1 MPEQHFAVP
10 AGTEIAHYRVE
21 KKIGAGGMG
30 EVYKA
35 VDLTLDRGVALKVLP
50 PSLLSEADRVRRFVQ
65 EAKSASALNHPNIV
79 TIYEIG
85 QVTLESGPVHY
96 IAMELIDGQTL
107 RTMIQNNPLPDLLRV
122 LAQVADGL
130 AKAHGVGIVHRDL
143 KPDNIMITTDGYAKI
158 VDFGLAKL
166 TEQAQQ
172 ERGKQA
178 SGITQQGFVV
188 GTIGYMSP
196 EQVEGLPV
204 QPSSDI
210 FSFGCILYEC
220 ATRKRPF
227 ESSLAIDT
235 LHKIMF
241 SEPQPILA
249 VRADAPVSLQPII
262 DQCLRKKP
270 EERYG
275 SMRDIAAALRQVDS
289 GAVPMMPP
297 AQQEQPTVMLSPPP
311 FTAQPA
317 AAPAPVS
324 TPAAASAVPAAPA
337 RRPKRRRNFASLVSA
352 AYKLVFLSI
361 LGSGV
366 YLWATMPDV
375 GKLASSPPAAIEN
388 WTDYDDIAPSFRR
401 SLVAAVDPDLDKRHS
416 IDTSH
421 LDVAMKAMTTPQ
433 RDLYRPSA
441 IATFVAQRLYPTS
454 SMNPLKSVR
463 NIVVGAVIQKKV
475 SHQRLVELYANTV
488 AMGEASGVADAAKR
502 YFKKTPAR
510 LSENESALL
519 AASISAPSADP
530 AHPSDALVAAKNDLL
545 TKMKKAR
552 EE

>member
-1 MPEQHFAVP
+1 MPEHFAVP
-10 AGTEIAHYRVE
+10 AGAEIAHYRVD

-35 VDLTLDRGVALKVLP
+35 VDLTLDRPVALKVLP

-85 QVTLESGPVHY
+85 QATLESGPVHY
-96 IAMELIDGQTL
+96 IAMEFIDGQTL
-107 RTMIQNNPLPDLLRV
+107 RGMIQNNPLPDRLGV
-122 LAQVADGL
+122 LEQVADGL
-130 AKAHGVGIVHRDL
+130 AKAPGAGIVHREL
-143 KPDNIMITTDGYAKI
+143 KPDNIMITTDGYAKV

-166 TEQAQQ
+166 TEQAQK
-172 ERGKQA
+172 EKGKEA
-178 SGITQQGFVV
+178 SGITQAGFVV

-204 QPSSDI
+204 QPASDI

-241 SEPQPILA
+241 AEPPPILT
-249 VRADAPVSLQPII
+249 VKPDAPVSLQPII
-262 DQCLRKKP
+262 DLCLRKKP

-275 SMRDIAAALRQVDS
+275 SMRDIAAALRQIDS
-289 GAVPMMPP
+289 GAVPAMP

-311 FTAQPA
+311 FAAQPA
-317 AAPAPVS
+317 AAPAPV
-324 TPAAASAVPAAPA
+324 PVPVAAPA
-337 RRPKRRRNFASLVSA
+337 PVPVRPRRRRTFASLISSV
-352 AYKLVFLSI
+352 YKLVFLTL

-366 YLWATMPDV
+366 YLWATLPDV
-375 GKLASSPPAAIEN
+375 GTLAKTNPSSILN
-388 WTDYDDIAPSFRR
+388 WTDYDDMAPSFRR
-401 SLVAAVDPDLDKRHS
+401 SIVAAVDPELDQRHS
-416 IDTSH
+416 IDPGH
-421 LDVAMKAMTTPQ
+421 LDVAVKAMTTSE
-433 RDLYRPSA
+433 RDLYKPSG
-441 IATFVAQRLYPTS
+441 IATSVAQRLYPTS
-454 SMNPLKSVR
+454 ALNPLKSVR
-463 NIVVGAVIQKKV
+463 SYVVGAVMQKKL
-475 SHQRLVELYANTV
+475 SRERLVELYANT
-488 AMGEASGVADAAKR
+488 AAIGEASGVADAAKR

-519 AASISAPSADP
+519 AAAIGTPAADP
-530 AHPSDALVAAKNDLL
+530 AHPSDALMAAKNDLL

-552 EE
+552 QEE